1 MYLCDMCEYRS
12 NKNLSANNYF
22 NKQCNKFLR
31 EDYPDIFNSR

>member
-22 NKQCNKFLR
+22 NKQCNKFFKRRL
-31 EDYPDIFNSR
+31 S